1 MKTITRRIA
10 NGTILA
16 FSFLLL
22 MGCKASYPVAQE
34 SGKED
39 MGYLLFVSDK
49 QYAGKD
55 IQVTVDGTTQFMA
68 KVVKG
73 KKSNYRGNQYGI
85 STGNRTLEVTFQGQT
100 IYRKKVFISTQ
111 EVKQIILP

>member
-1 MKTITRRIA
+1 MKTIIKI
-10 NGTILA
+10 ILA
-16 FSFLLL
+16 TLPLLFLF
-22 MGCKASYPVAQE
+22 GCKASYPVAQE

-49 QYAGKD
+49 QYAGKNV
-55 IQVTVDGTTQFMA
+55 QVIVDGTTQFTA

-73 KKSNYRGNQYGI
+73 KKSNYRGSQYGI
-85 STGNRTLEVTFQGQT
+85 STGNRTLKVTYQGHTLYQ
-100 IYRKKVFISTQ
+100 KKIFISTQ